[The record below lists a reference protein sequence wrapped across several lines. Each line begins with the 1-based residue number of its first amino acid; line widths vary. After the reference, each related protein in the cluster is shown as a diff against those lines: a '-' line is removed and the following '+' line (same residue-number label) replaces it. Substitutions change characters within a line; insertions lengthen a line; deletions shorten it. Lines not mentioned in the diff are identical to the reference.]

1 MTKDEAALKI
11 VTLGVYGFSE
21 EAFFEALREA
31 EVDTFCDIRQRRGL
45 RGSRYAFANSRRLQE
60 RLAAMGIRY
69 LHRKDLAPTK
79 AVRQQQK
86 EAAEAEEVAKRQRT
100 TLSEAF
106 VGAYRE
112 EVLATFEPR
121 SLLADLEEAH
131 GRHDDALASRR
142 RAQEI
147 VTYIADH
154 AGSDDLRDSFVA
166 LPEVRRLHSFS
177 A

>member
-60 RLAAMGIRY
+60 RLAEMGIRY

-86 EAAEAEEVAKRQRT
+86 EADEAEGVAKRQRT

-121 SLLADLEEAH
+121 SLLADLEE
-131 GRHDDALASRR
+131 DAR
-142 RAQEI
+142 
-147 VTYIADH
+147 V
-154 AGSDDLRDSFVA
+154 VA
-166 LPEVRRLHSFS
+166 LFCVEGEPAACHRLLVAETLQQALDLKIEHIVP
-177 A
+177 